1 MRRSLPLYVQIESV
15 LKERV
20 RTGLYPAGVLMPGE
34 DRLRTEFGVSRAT
47 IRLALDAL
55 HRNGLISR
63 YAGHGTVV
71 NETHDQPQS
80 LRLKGS
86 INEVITLADG
96 APVDFVV
103 TAHVMTEATA
113 AEASELKLAEGWRVL
128 RVAGLRRCGEE
139 RVAHMVACI
148 PEALEGLLTPRDR
161 EACPPII
168 ALLRERLG
176 VTVRQARLVIGA
188 GVTDPVAAAALGVAV
203 GMPLLTARRTYFA
216 ADGTPLEFAISSY
229 PGNTYQFETII
240 SGGV

>member
-15 LKERV
+15 LTERV
-20 RTGLYPAGVLMPGE
+20 RTGFYPAGALMPPE

-55 HRNGLISR
+55 HRDGLISR
-63 YAGHGTVV
+63 YAGRGTFV
-71 NETHDQPQS
+71 NETHNQPQS

-86 INEVITLADG
+86 IDEVITLADG
-96 APVDFVV
+96 APADFVV

-113 AEASELKLAEGWRVL
+113 AEAAELKLAEGRRVL
-128 RVAGLRRCGEE
+128 RVTGLRRRGEE
-139 RVAHMVACI
+139 RVAHVVACI
-148 PEALEGLLTPRDR
+148 PEALGVLLTLRDG
-161 EACPPII
+161 EVHPPII

-176 VTVRQARLVIGA
+176 LTVRQARQVIGV
-188 GVTDPVAAAALGVAV
+188 GVADPVVAAALGVAV

-229 PGNTYQFETII
+229 PGGTYQFETII